1 MENLTYL
8 FRATFTRSRSNRILT
23 ENSEPI
29 MTENNEYIEID
40 TNEDDSSS
48 NSNSNT

>member
-40 TNEDDSSS
+40 TNEDDNNSS
-48 NSNSNT
+48 NSNP